1 MQLLPVGTSK
11 ILRYTCSTL
20 ILYLPSTAPKL
31 SLLVASVPPA
41 SLRALLAATAPL
53 SVADGSFVGMSTCDG
68 FTSALGSGQRVL
80 SYSYYTPW
88 KTDNNKYIKHP
99 FVLQLKLCICQ

>member
-1 MQLLPVGTSK
+1 MASAP
-11 ILRYTCSTL
+11 
-20 ILYLPSTAPKL
+20 PS
-31 SLLVASVPPA
+31 

-53 SVADGSFVGMSTCDG
+53 SVTDGSFVGMSTCDG

-88 KTDNNKYIKHP
+88 KTDNNKYTATCIINS
-99 FVLQLKLCICQ
+99 FVLQLKLRICQWMID

>member
-1 MQLLPVGTSK
+1 M
-11 ILRYTCSTL
+11 
-20 ILYLPSTAPKL
+20 
-31 SLLVASVPPA
+31 ASVPPA

-53 SVADGSFVGMSTCDG
+53 SVTDGSFVGMSTCDG

-88 KTDNNKYIKHP
+88 KTDNNKYIINH
-99 FVLQLKLCICQ
+99 FVLQLKLCICH